1 MTISFETLRE
11 ASTPAEARAAL
22 GEFLGL
28 DAPVPAGVLGH
39 AFADQYYRH
48 NLILSRNRPELLQRL
63 LKHPRN
69 VEFEAAAEDEAAE
82 AAAAGGREESTA
94 RLGAKAGLAL
104 YAWAKSGFAM
114 LDQEAFEARFAAC
127 EGCDQ
132 LRAPPEKWIYK
143 LTASKRGD
151 PRVCGACGCVAARK
165 ARLASESCPLADP
178 ADPALTRWGE
188 PVRPKAPAGQ

>member
-1 MTISFETLRE
+1 
-11 ASTPAEARAAL
+11 
-22 GEFLGL
+22 
-28 DAPVPAGVLGH
+28 
-39 AFADQYYRH
+39 
-48 NLILSRNRPELLQRL
+48 LLQRL
-63 LKHPRN
+63 LRHPRN
-69 VEFEAAAEDEAAE
+69 VEFEEVVEGGAAEDAPAE
-82 AAAAGGREESTA
+82 AREQSTA

-132 LRAPPEKWIYK
+132 LGPPPDKWMYK

-178 ADPALTRWGE
+178 GDPALTRWGE
-188 PVRPKAPAGQ
+188 PVRPKAQADQ